1 MEIGG
6 TMSIRIEGSVDRG
19 SAVEIMVDGRA
30 VEAFLGESVAAA
42 LYAAGVRELRKSP
55 TAGAPRGM
63 FCLMGVCQECVVRI
77 DGRLV
82 PACQESVRAGM
93 TIELGGSLA

>member
-1 MEIGG
+1 
-6 TMSIRIEGSVDRG
+6 
-19 SAVEIMVDGRA
+19 
-30 VEAFLGESVAAA
+30 
-42 LYAAGVRELRKSP
+42 
-55 TAGAPRGM
+55 
-63 FCLMGVCQECVVRI
+63 VCQECVVRI